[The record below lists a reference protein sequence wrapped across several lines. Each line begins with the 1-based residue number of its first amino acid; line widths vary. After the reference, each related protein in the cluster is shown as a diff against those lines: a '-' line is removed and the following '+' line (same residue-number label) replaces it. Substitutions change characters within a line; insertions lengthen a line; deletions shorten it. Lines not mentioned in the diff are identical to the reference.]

1 MQSTKLFWF
10 AHAHGGSVQSLA
22 QRWLTGFDWFLH
34 FTGDIELGW
43 GLFTWGLQVLEAA
56 QINGLLSVS
65 GESKKQCLY
74 EGERKKAGRAGMIMW
89 RSQNGL
95 EREESASHTP
105 DSKTSR

>member
-1 MQSTKLFWF
+1 MAQCVKESGTQAWRPNQFPEPVQRWMGRVQSTKLFWF

-65 GESKKQCLY
+65 GESKKQCL
-74 EGERKKAGRAGMIMW
+74 
-89 RSQNGL
+89 
-95 EREESASHTP
+95 
-105 DSKTSR
+105 

>member
-1 MQSTKLFWF
+1 MESTKLLWF

-56 QINGLLSVS
+56 QVNDLLSVS
-65 GESKKQCLY
+65 GESKNSACKKGKGRRP
-74 EGERKKAGRAGMIMW
+74 EGQG
-89 RSQNGL
+89 
-95 EREESASHTP
+95 
-105 DSKTSR
+105 